1 MTHKNKPGNMNGIN
15 EKRRARER
23 ARICKGGV
31 EKTGKEAKPRTEQE
45 VIARGIQKGTMG
57 AEATND
63 LAPMLTKMGIKEYN
77 TWLKGNR
84 KQGTK

>member
-1 MTHKNKPGNMNGIN
+1 MIKEVLERGQKSKG
-15 EKRRARER
+15 RE
-23 ARICKGGV
+23 

-57 AEATND
+57 AEETD
-63 LAPMLTKMGIKEYN
+63 ELAPMGTKMGVKEYN
-77 TWLKGNR
+77 TWLKG